1 MSKNS
6 FGTGIIAFAVI
17 ICILAFIGAILEAS
31 TPKCIKSGCNN
42 ERASGSSYCY
52 LHKTYPK
59 SNYSSSAKTKSSS
72 SGSNYTSKSSGSSS
86 DGSYESKGSG
96 SSSGSKNY
104 SSKKSSSSSSSS
116 SKRKYYNSYDDGY
129 DDIYENDDYDEDR
142 YRTDPDYASGV
153 DDAMEDVDW

>member
-1 MSKNS
+1 MKNNS
-6 FGTGIIAFAVI
+6 FGAGIIVFAVI
-17 ICILAFIGAILEAS
+17 ICILALIGAIQEAS

-59 SNYSSSAKTKSSS
+59 SNYSSSGKAKSSS
-72 SGSNYTSKSSGSSS
+72 SGSGYTSNSSGSYKSN
-86 DGSYESKGSG
+86 DSG

-116 SKRKYYNSYDDGY
+116 SNRKYYNSYDDGY
-129 DDIYENDDYDEDR
+129 EDIYENDDFDEDR
-142 YRTDPDYASGV
+142 YRTDSDYASGV

>member
-1 MSKNS
+1 MKNNS
-6 FGTGIIAFAVI
+6 FGAGIIVFAVI
-17 ICILAFIGAILEAS
+17 ICILALIGAIQEAS

-59 SNYSSSAKTKSSS
+59 SNYSSSGKTKSGS
-72 SGSNYTSKSSGSSS
+72 SGSGYTSKSSGSSS
-86 DGSYESKGSG
+86 GGS

-116 SKRKYYNSYDDGY
+116 SNRKYYNSYDDGY
-129 DDIYENDDYDEDR
+129 EDIYENDDFDEDR
-142 YRTDPDYASGV
+142 YRTDSDYASGV